1 MTPNLLLLV
10 NAAATWFM
18 VGLIWF
24 VQIVHYP
31 LFSAVGERGYTSYQI
46 QHMNLT
52 GAVVGPPMV
61 IEALTALWLV
71 LSPPPQAARWEMPL
85 GLGLLVVIWI
95 ATAAW
100 SVPRHSV
107 LAQGFDADAHAAL
120 VLTNW
125 LRTILWTA
133 RGGLIGLCLWRGL
146 NA

>member
-1 MTPNLLLLV
+1 MTPTSLLLV

-31 LFSAVGERGYTSYQI
+31 LFSAVGERGYAAYQI

-61 IEALTALWLV
+61 IEAITALVLA
-71 LSPPPQAARWEMPL
+71 LSPPPMAARWEMPV
-85 GLGLLVVIWI
+85 GLALVVLIWI

-100 SVPRHSV
+100 SVPRHTI
-107 LAQGFDADAHAAL
+107 LAQGFDAEAYAAL
-120 VLTNW
+120 VVSNW
-125 LRTILWTA
+125 ARTLLWTA
-133 RGGLIGLCLWRGL
+133 RGGLMGLCLWRGL
-146 NA
+146 QG

>member
-1 MTPNLLLLV
+1 MTPTLLLLV

-31 LFSAVGERGYTSYQI
+31 LFSAVGERGYAAYQI

-61 IEALTALWLV
+61 IEAITALLLV
-71 LSPPPQAARWEMPL
+71 MSPPPQAARWEMPA
-85 GLGLLVVIWI
+85 GLALVVLIWI

-100 SVPRHSV
+100 SVPRHAV
-107 LAQGFDADAHAAL
+107 LAQGFDAEAYTAL
-120 VLTNW
+120 VVSNW
-125 LRTILWTA
+125 ARTLFWTA
-133 RGGLIGLCLWRGL
+133 RGGLMGLCLWRGL
-146 NA
+146 QG